1 MQINI
6 WNFQSRYKL
15 ICDAAK
21 YLFNIL
27 PEFDREV
34 YMYVPV

>member
-1 MQINI
+1 MQIKI

-15 ICDAAK
+15 FYDAAN

-34 YMYVPV
+34 YM